1 MFNAFCCNRQSRF
14 FSFPNIF
21 IVILTFLVLP
31 VYGKYTKIFE
41 QQQINLSFDVTQPVL
56 IADLLPQAGKELVI
70 VGIDDK
76 LQRILAIYYFDT
88 KAQAYKQQDKIIIS
102 NNVFGYDIGKVQQN
116 GLQHLYLLEKSAVKR
131 YVPAHL
137 PEESPWVKSES
148 VASMYVAETA
158 ELFKPIDFIQD
169 LNNDGADDIILPHFE
184 QLNLW
189 LSDCCGA
196 RVSQSLPIAAR
207 FEMNQSSVSFFDQEL
222 YFEDMDQDGKTD
234 LVHVEIGQLSVYLQN
249 NKMQFTTK
257 PSIIEIN
264 QNIHPVQWW
273 AMKAPNGQEMDQS
286 NIQHRSVDYIDDLN
300 GDDIPDIA
308 VQYTNSFG
316 VLDKN
321 IIFEFYYG
329 ELVDGYLRYPQQA
342 NTSIT
347 SDDTLSDLVLFDR
360 DMDGKQEVSVS
371 SFDIGISQIVGAI
384 LSSSIDQ
391 DVLIFSMDENNQF
404 AKKPQVKQ
412 EVEITFSLSSGTRGQ
427 PLVKMLDINGDN
439 IKDIVYS
446 DDDNVIRVSLAT
458 PNQKRLYAKRSLRQ
472 KLAMPKN
479 PFNAAT
485 DDLND
490 DGKADIVLHHGPAD
504 SPDLLSEVLVLLAN

>member
-1 MFNAFCCNRQSRF
+1 
-14 FSFPNIF
+14 
-21 IVILTFLVLP
+21 
-31 VYGKYTKIFE
+31 
-41 QQQINLSFDVTQPVL
+41 
-56 IADLLPQAGKELVI
+56 
-70 VGIDDK
+70 
-76 LQRILAIYYFDT
+76 
-88 KAQAYKQQDKIIIS
+88 
-102 NNVFGYDIGKVQQN
+102 
-116 GLQHLYLLEKSAVKR
+116 
-131 YVPAHL
+131 
-137 PEESPWVKSES
+137 
-148 VASMYVAETA
+148 
-158 ELFKPIDFIQD
+158 
-169 LNNDGADDIILPHFE
+169 
-184 QLNLW
+184 
-189 LSDCCGA
+189 
-196 RVSQSLPIAAR
+196 
-207 FEMNQSSVSFFDQEL
+207 MNQSSVSFFDQEL

-249 NKMQFTTK
+249 NNMQFTTK
-257 PSIIEIN
+257 PLIIEIN

-321 IIFEFYYG
+321 IIFEFYFG

-485 DDLND
+485 DDLNG